1 MASSS
6 TTNSKGCDALDLRYV
21 QKKCRCGKRAAI
33 RVVESEKPS
42 KGKLY
47 YVCDS
52 EPRGCDTWAWCK
64 PVRIIHVED
73 EKVEESPMVEE
84 RPRVEESPRVVHED
98 PHLMARLVMVE
109 ANMEAFK
116 TMMKWVWWTP
126 ALCVLCTILVL
137 IMK

>member
-1 MASSS
+1 MLQPSHGFLIH
-6 TTNSKGCDALDLRYV
+6 NQLFKGCDALDLRYV
-21 QKKCRCGKRAAI
+21 PKKCRCGKRVAI

-64 PVRIIHVED
+64 PVRIINVGD
-73 EKVEESPMVEE
+73 EKVEESPM
-84 RPRVEESPRVVHED
+84 VEESPRVVHED

-109 ANMEAFK
+109 ANVEAFK
-116 TMMKWVWWTP
+116 TMMKWIWWTSV
-126 ALCVLCTILVL
+126 LCVLCTILL